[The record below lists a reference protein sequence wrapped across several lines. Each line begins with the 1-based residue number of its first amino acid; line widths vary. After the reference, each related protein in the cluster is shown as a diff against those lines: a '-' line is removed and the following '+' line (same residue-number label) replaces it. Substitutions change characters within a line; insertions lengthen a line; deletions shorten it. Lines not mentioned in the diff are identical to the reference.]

1 MLKEFDAD
9 PAAAEALLA
18 LPRLYGG
25 REILD
30 EAARLPFPP
39 ASRAALTN
47 LADVVTVLE
56 NYGLADRVIL
66 DLAEAHAF
74 EYCTGVVFGA
84 FARGLGYQL
93 SNGGRYDH
101 LIGQFGYPCPATGFS
116 FDLERVMA
124 ALEAARALPEV
135 AGPDVLLIDFSPDKR
150 AAHRLAR
157 LLRERGVVR
166 RPGHHQARTG
176 RLSGLR
182 QSGGHP
188 ARRHPG
194 PGGPAGRDG
203 PRPRTCGPRP
213 SAHFPW
219 RRSNGPSQ
227 RATPRGPSDFVGRP
241 APHHPRGAMANII
254 VVGAQWGDEGKGKV
268 VDFLSER
275 FDVVARYQGGNNA
288 GHTVVVGDD
297 KIVLHLI
304 PSGVLRKGKTCVLGN
319 GVVID
324 LGELIQEMDQLE
336 RLHVKFEDHFF
347 ISRRAH
353 LVLPYHKLLDVAHE
367 QRAAKKIGTT
377 GRGIGPAYVDKMA
390 RVGIRVGDLH
400 QPALFKE
407 RLSQNLAEKR
417 AQFPESRALAALE
430 PDRMF
435 HDHLKHY
442 ERIQNHLADASL
454 VLDRLMREGKQV
466 LFEGAQG
473 TLLDV
478 DLGTYPYVT
487 SSSATAG
494 GACTGTGVSP
504 KRIDGILGICK
515 AYTTRVGEGPF
526 PTELADE
533 IGDQI
538 RERGAEFGA
547 TTGRPRRTGW
557 FDAVG
562 VRYAVRVNGL
572 DALALMKL
580 DVLDGLETLQVCTAY
595 RYRGELLTEFPNE
608 TDILAECE
616 PVYETLP
623 GWTENTVGI
632 VDEAK
637 LPANCQAYLR
647 RLEAVAGV
655 PLALISTGPRRDQT
669 IMRSDT
675 LWKSWGLA

>member
-1 MLKEFDAD
+1 
-9 PAAAEALLA
+9 
-18 LPRLYGG
+18 
-25 REILD
+25 
-30 EAARLPFPP
+30 
-39 ASRAALTN
+39 
-47 LADVVTVLE
+47 
-56 NYGLADRVIL
+56 
-66 DLAEAHAF
+66 
-74 EYCTGVVFGA
+74 
-84 FARGLGYQL
+84 
-93 SNGGRYDH
+93 
-101 LIGQFGYPCPATGFS
+101 
-116 FDLERVMA
+116 
-124 ALEAARALPEV
+124 
-135 AGPDVLLIDFSPDKR
+135 
-150 AAHRLAR
+150 
-157 LLRERGVVR
+157 
-166 RPGHHQARTG
+166 
-176 RLSGLR
+176 
-182 QSGGHP
+182 
-188 ARRHPG
+188 
-194 PGGPAGRDG
+194 
-203 PRPRTCGPRP
+203 
-213 SAHFPW
+213 
-219 RRSNGPSQ
+219 
-227 RATPRGPSDFVGRP
+227 
-241 APHHPRGAMANII
+241 MANII

-304 PSGVLRKGKTCVLGN
+304 PSGVLRKGKVCVLGN

-367 QRAAKKIGTT
+367 QRATKKIGTT

-407 RLSQNLAEKR
+407 RLSHNVAEKR
-417 AQFPESRALAALE
+417 AQYPENRALASLE
-430 PDRMF
+430 PDRML
-435 HDHLKHY
+435 HDHLRHY
-442 ERIQNHLADASL
+442 ERIRGFLADSSL

-533 IGDQI
+533 IGDRI

-562 VRYAVRVNGL
+562 VRYAARVNGL

-580 DVLDGLETLQVCTAY
+580 DVLDGLETIQVCTGY
-595 RYRGELLTEFPNE
+595 RYQGELITDLPNE
-608 TDILAECE
+608 TDILAECR

-623 GWTENTVGI
+623 GWTESTVGI
-632 VDEAK
+632 VEETK
-637 LPANCQAYLR
+637 LPAACQAYLR
-647 RLEAVAGV
+647 RLEELAGV

-669 IMRSDT
+669 IVRSRD
-675 LWKSWGLA
+675 LWKGWGLA

>member
-1 MLKEFDAD
+1 
-9 PAAAEALLA
+9 
-18 LPRLYGG
+18 
-25 REILD
+25 
-30 EAARLPFPP
+30 
-39 ASRAALTN
+39 
-47 LADVVTVLE
+47 
-56 NYGLADRVIL
+56 
-66 DLAEAHAF
+66 
-74 EYCTGVVFGA
+74 
-84 FARGLGYQL
+84 
-93 SNGGRYDH
+93 
-101 LIGQFGYPCPATGFS
+101 
-116 FDLERVMA
+116 
-124 ALEAARALPEV
+124 
-135 AGPDVLLIDFSPDKR
+135 
-150 AAHRLAR
+150 
-157 LLRERGVVR
+157 
-166 RPGHHQARTG
+166 
-176 RLSGLR
+176 
-182 QSGGHP
+182 
-188 ARRHPG
+188 
-194 PGGPAGRDG
+194 
-203 PRPRTCGPRP
+203 
-213 SAHFPW
+213 
-219 RRSNGPSQ
+219 
-227 RATPRGPSDFVGRP
+227 
-241 APHHPRGAMANII
+241 MANIV

-288 GHTVVVGDD
+288 GHTVVVGED

-304 PSGVLRKGKTCVLGN
+304 PSGVLRKGKVCVLGN

-336 RLHVKFEDHFF
+336 RLHVRFEDHFF

-353 LVLPYHKLLDVAHE
+353 LVMPYHKLLDVAHE
-367 QRAAKKIGTT
+367 QRATKKIGTT

-400 QPALFKE
+400 QPALFRE

-417 AQFPESRALAALE
+417 AQYPESRALASLE

-435 HDHLKHY
+435 HDHLKYY
-442 ERIQNHLADASL
+442 ERVRSFLADASL
-454 VLDRLMREGKQV
+454 VLDRLMREGKRV

-504 KRIDGILGICK
+504 KRIDGVLGICK

-526 PTELADE
+526 PTELRDE
-533 IGDQI
+533 VGNRI

-562 VRYAVRVNGL
+562 VRYAARVNGL

-580 DVLDGLETLQVCTAY
+580 DVLDGLESLQVCTGY
-595 RYRGELLTEFPNE
+595 RYREELLTELPNE
-608 TDILAECE
+608 ADILAECQ
-616 PVYETLP
+616 PVCETLP
-623 GWTENTVGI
+623 GWEESTVGI
-632 VDEAK
+632 VEEGK

-647 RLEAVAGV
+647 RLEALAGI

-669 IMRSDT
+669 IVRPSP
-675 LWKSWGLA
+675 LLKSWGLA

>member
-1 MLKEFDAD
+1 
-9 PAAAEALLA
+9 
-18 LPRLYGG
+18 
-25 REILD
+25 
-30 EAARLPFPP
+30 
-39 ASRAALTN
+39 
-47 LADVVTVLE
+47 
-56 NYGLADRVIL
+56 
-66 DLAEAHAF
+66 
-74 EYCTGVVFGA
+74 
-84 FARGLGYQL
+84 
-93 SNGGRYDH
+93 
-101 LIGQFGYPCPATGFS
+101 
-116 FDLERVMA
+116 
-124 ALEAARALPEV
+124 
-135 AGPDVLLIDFSPDKR
+135 
-150 AAHRLAR
+150 
-157 LLRERGVVR
+157 
-166 RPGHHQARTG
+166 
-176 RLSGLR
+176 
-182 QSGGHP
+182 
-188 ARRHPG
+188 
-194 PGGPAGRDG
+194 
-203 PRPRTCGPRP
+203 
-213 SAHFPW
+213 
-219 RRSNGPSQ
+219 
-227 RATPRGPSDFVGRP
+227 
-241 APHHPRGAMANII
+241 MANII

-353 LVLPYHKLLDVAHE
+353 LVLPYHKLLDIAHE

-400 QPALFKE
+400 QPGLFKE

-417 AQFPESRALAALE
+417 TQFPESRALAALE

-442 ERIQNHLADASL
+442 ERIRPFLADASL
-454 VLDRLMREGKQV
+454 VLDRLMQEGKQV

-504 KRIDGILGICK
+504 KRIHGVLGICK

-533 IGDQI
+533 VGDRI

-562 VRYAVRVNGL
+562 VRYAARVNGL

-580 DVLDGLETLQVCTAY
+580 DVLDGLETLRVCTGY
-595 RYRGELLTEFPNE
+595 HYRGELLTEFPNE

-623 GWTENTVGI
+623 GWTESTVG
-632 VDEAK
+632 VVEESK
-637 LPANCQAYLR
+637 LSANCQAYLR

-655 PLALISTGPRRDQT
+655 PLGLISTGPRRDQT
-669 IMRSDT
+669 IMRSDS

>member
-1 MLKEFDAD
+1 
-9 PAAAEALLA
+9 
-18 LPRLYGG
+18 
-25 REILD
+25 
-30 EAARLPFPP
+30 
-39 ASRAALTN
+39 
-47 LADVVTVLE
+47 
-56 NYGLADRVIL
+56 
-66 DLAEAHAF
+66 
-74 EYCTGVVFGA
+74 
-84 FARGLGYQL
+84 
-93 SNGGRYDH
+93 
-101 LIGQFGYPCPATGFS
+101 
-116 FDLERVMA
+116 
-124 ALEAARALPEV
+124 
-135 AGPDVLLIDFSPDKR
+135 
-150 AAHRLAR
+150 
-157 LLRERGVVR
+157 
-166 RPGHHQARTG
+166 
-176 RLSGLR
+176 
-182 QSGGHP
+182 
-188 ARRHPG
+188 
-194 PGGPAGRDG
+194 
-203 PRPRTCGPRP
+203 
-213 SAHFPW
+213 
-219 RRSNGPSQ
+219 
-227 RATPRGPSDFVGRP
+227 
-241 APHHPRGAMANII
+241 MANIV

-324 LGELIQEMDQLE
+324 LSELIQEMDQLE

-353 LVLPYHKLLDVAHE
+353 LVLPYHKLLDIAHE
-367 QRAAKKIGTT
+367 QRATKKIGTT

-442 ERIQNHLADASL
+442 ERIQSFLADTSL
-454 VLDRLMREGKQV
+454 VLDRLMQEGKQI

-487 SSSATAG
+487 SSSSTAG

-504 KRIDGILGICK
+504 KRIHGVLGICK

-533 IGDQI
+533 VGDRI

-562 VRYAVRVNGL
+562 VRYAARVNGL

-580 DVLDGLETLQVCTAY
+580 DVLDGLETLQVGTGY

-655 PLALISTGPRRDQT
+655 PLGLISTGPRRDQT

>member
-1 MLKEFDAD
+1 
-9 PAAAEALLA
+9 
-18 LPRLYGG
+18 
-25 REILD
+25 
-30 EAARLPFPP
+30 
-39 ASRAALTN
+39 
-47 LADVVTVLE
+47 
-56 NYGLADRVIL
+56 
-66 DLAEAHAF
+66 
-74 EYCTGVVFGA
+74 
-84 FARGLGYQL
+84 
-93 SNGGRYDH
+93 
-101 LIGQFGYPCPATGFS
+101 
-116 FDLERVMA
+116 
-124 ALEAARALPEV
+124 
-135 AGPDVLLIDFSPDKR
+135 
-150 AAHRLAR
+150 
-157 LLRERGVVR
+157 
-166 RPGHHQARTG
+166 
-176 RLSGLR
+176 
-182 QSGGHP
+182 
-188 ARRHPG
+188 
-194 PGGPAGRDG
+194 
-203 PRPRTCGPRP
+203 
-213 SAHFPW
+213 
-219 RRSNGPSQ
+219 
-227 RATPRGPSDFVGRP
+227 
-241 APHHPRGAMANII
+241 MANIV

-353 LVLPYHKLLDVAHE
+353 LVLPYHKLLDIAHE
-367 QRAAKKIGTT
+367 QRATKKIGTT

-442 ERIQNHLADASL
+442 ERIQSFLADTSL
-454 VLDRLMREGKQV
+454 VLDRLMQEGKQI

-487 SSSATAG
+487 SSSSTAG

-504 KRIDGILGICK
+504 KRIHGVLGICK

-533 IGDQI
+533 IGDRI

-562 VRYAVRVNGL
+562 VRYAARVNGL

-580 DVLDGLETLQVCTAY
+580 DVLDGLETLQVGTGY

-655 PLALISTGPRRDQT
+655 PLGLISTGPRRDQT